1 MAIAVDTT
9 RLSQRAS
16 EALERGNYDY
26 AIELLLDVLRANPD
40 DLKARISL
48 RQATRMKEEKGRA
61 GGAAG
66 ALAGFPKLLA
76 AWLLS
81 LFGKRDSAI
90 LQYEKCLTRNPSS
103 PFVTGMLA
111 TALQK
116 TGREDAAVVVLE
128 SLRQVRPNHIRTL
141 RRLARTYVEREDI
154 QRAMQR
160 YQGILQYRPND
171 IEAGKQVHDLAATE
185 SIHEGWEKGEEGF
198 QEKIRDRELAARL
211 EQAQH
216 IVRTADQATDAVTRV
231 KADIEKSPESP
242 VLWAELGDLERR
254 RDNYPDA
261 VEAYNKAIELD
272 PRNQLYVQKLM
283 DTRLLDFDRRVREA
297 TAAASASPGDASL
310 KERAKEIENEK
321 ERFWLGELTRRT
333 EERPTDSG
341 LRFELGNL
349 LFKMDR
355 INEST
360 AAFQRVV
367 RDPKFRVAATAMLGK
382 CFARKN
388 LDELAIEQFERAL
401 EGSNLMEENGKDIA
415 YNLGVLYEKVGNLV
429 AAEDAYKKIFE
440 IDIGFRDIAQKME
453 SIYKAR
459 RDKKGPSN
467 PQET

>member
-1 MAIAVDTT
+1 MATAVDTA

-16 EALERGNYDY
+16 EALEKGNYDY
-26 AIELLLDVLRANPD
+26 AIELLLDVLQTNPD

-48 RQATRMKEEKGRA
+48 RQATRLKEEKGRA
-61 GGAAG
+61 GGVSG

-76 AWLLS
+76 AWILS

-103 PFVTGMLA
+103 PLVTGMLA

-128 SLRQVRPNHIRTL
+128 SLRQSRPNHVRTL
-141 RRLARTYVEREDI
+141 RRLARTYVERKDI

-160 YQGILQYRPND
+160 YQGVLQYRPND
-171 IEAGKQVHDLAATE
+171 IEAARQVHDLAATE
-185 SIHEGWEKGEEGF
+185 SIQEGWEKGEGF

-211 EQAQH
+211 EQTQH
-216 IVRTADQATDAVTRV
+216 IVRTSDQATDAVTRV

-261 VEAYNKAIELD
+261 VKAYNKAIELD
-272 PRNQLYVQKLM
+272 PRNQLYIQKLM

-297 TAAASASPGDASL
+297 TAAANASPGDASL
-310 KERAKEIENEK
+310 KEKAKEIQKEK

-333 EERPTDSG
+333 EERPTDSA
-341 LRFELGNL
+341 LRFELGSL
-349 LFKMDR
+349 LFKMGS
-355 INEST
+355 INEAT

-382 CFARKN
+382 CFASKN

-440 IDIGFRDIAQKME
+440 IDIGYRDIAQKME

-459 RDKKGPSN
+459 REKKGPSN
-467 PQET
+467 PRET